1 MLGLCIVAPGRIFET
16 EVFVELKK
24 EDRMD
29 GQMLMRT
36 CKTLA
41 LSCSGWMA
49 MMMMTMLV
57 LLMPLLLVQ

>member
-41 LSCSGWMA
+41 LSCSG
-49 MMMMTMLV
+49 
-57 LLMPLLLVQ
+57 